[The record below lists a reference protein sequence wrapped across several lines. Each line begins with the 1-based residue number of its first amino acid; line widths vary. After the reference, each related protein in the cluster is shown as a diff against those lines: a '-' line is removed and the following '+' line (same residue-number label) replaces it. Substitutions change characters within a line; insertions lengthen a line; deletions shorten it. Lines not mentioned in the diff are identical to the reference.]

1 MENQDHYK
9 GKGALDAFLNLFSLI
24 TLGWMS
30 IATGMILFQIIDKL
44 FSPEKVYYYN
54 EFSQVGL
61 KIGIASALIVTPIFL
76 LVIGF
81 LHKHYKN
88 NVLNHQSGVYRW
100 LTYLVLL
107 AAALNIIGWL
117 IKFIFQFLDG
127 SYTLASILKILV
139 VLLIASGIFGYYWYD
154 LKRMDYNQKSQVSK
168 IFFVVVV
175 VIIVASIVGGFLLID
190 SPQVTRMKKR
200 DQERV
205 MHLNNIRSIIASDYL
220 NTKALPVD
228 LSAPKFS
235 GNIDPKTNQ
244 LYEYRLIETTKYELC
259 ATFELPAEDPQ
270 KLGYTGA
277 YPLGGENWDY
287 HKAGRQCFEQTV
299 SGLDAKPSAPDV
311 QIIR

>member
-1 MENQDHYK
+1 MENQDHYQ

-44 FSPEKVYYYN
+44 FSPEKIYYYN

-107 AAALNIIGWL
+107 AAALNIIGRL
-117 IKFIFQFLDG
+117 IQLIFQFLDG

-168 IFFVVVV
+168 IFFVAVV
-175 VIIVASIVGGFLLID
+175 VIIIASIVGGFFLID
-190 SPQVTRMKKR
+190 SPQITRMKKR

-205 MHLNNIRSIIASDYL
+205 MHLNNIRNIITSDYI
-220 NTKALPVD
+220 NTQVLPTD
-228 LSAPKFS
+228 LSEPKFS
-235 GNIDPKTNQ
+235 SNIDPKTNQ
-244 LYEYRLIETTKYELC
+244 PYEYQLIDATKYGLC
-259 ATFELPAEDPQ
+259 ATFELPDEDPQ
-270 KLGYTGA
+270 KNGYNTP

-287 HKAGRQCFEQTV
+287 HKDGRQCFEPAV
-299 SGLDAKPSAPDV
+299 SGLDVKPLTTDV